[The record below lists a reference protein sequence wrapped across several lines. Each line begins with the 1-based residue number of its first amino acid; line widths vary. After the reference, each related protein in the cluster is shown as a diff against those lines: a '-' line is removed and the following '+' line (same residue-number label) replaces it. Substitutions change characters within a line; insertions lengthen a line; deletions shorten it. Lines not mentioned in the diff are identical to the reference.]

1 MKIAFSTLGCPTWT
15 WQRIVTEAQ
24 RMGYNGI
31 ELRFVAD
38 QRDLLA
44 TPELQKEMI
53 PLAKQQLKEA
63 NLAVCS
69 VDSSVQ
75 LVNQDDAMI
84 EAGKRHIDLAA
95 DLGAPF
101 MRVFGGTLPKD
112 KSKDSAF
119 QTAAVNFRALA
130 DHASGRKVRVLIETH
145 DDFSS
150 AESVAQLLKRVNHPN
165 TGVLW
170 DIHHPYRIHGE
181 TPAQAFAA
189 IGPHVHHVHV
199 KDSKDIGGGKFRY
212 CLLGEGDVPIAQC
225 LNLLKTAG
233 YDGWIALEWEK
244 TWHPEIEEPEV
255 VFPQFIEK
263 IMKVM

>member
-1 MKIAFSTLGCPTWT
+1 MKIAFSTLGCPKWT

-31 ELRFVAD
+31 ELRFIAD

-44 TPELQKEMI
+44 TPEFQKEVL
-53 PLAKQQLKEA
+53 PLTKQQLKEA
-63 NLAVCS
+63 NLTICC
-69 VDSSVQ
+69 VDSSVL
-75 LVNQDDAMI
+75 LVNPDDAMR

-95 DLGAPF
+95 TLGAPF
-101 MRVFGGTLPKD
+101 LRVFGGTIPRER
-112 KSKDSAF
+112 SPEAVM
-119 QTAAVNFRALA
+119 QTAAANFRALA
-130 DHASGRKVRVLIETH
+130 EYAAGKKVRVLVETH

-150 AESVAQLLKRVNHPN
+150 AESVVRLLKRTDHPN

-181 TPAQAFAA
+181 TPAQAFAV
-189 IGPHVHHVHV
+189 IGAHVHHVHV
-199 KDSKDIGGGKFRY
+199 KDSKDLGGGKHRY

-263 IMKVM
+263 ITKVM

>member
-1 MKIAFSTLGCPTWT
+1 MKIAFSTLGCPKWT

-38 QRDLLA
+38 QRDLLQ
-44 TPELQKEMI
+44 TPELQKEML
-53 PLAKQQLKEA
+53 PATRQQLKEA
-63 NLAVCS
+63 NLAICCVDTS
-69 VDSSVQ
+69 VM
-75 LVNQDDAMI
+75 LVNTDDAMI
-84 EAGKRHIDLAA
+84 ESGRRHIDLAA
-95 DLGAPF
+95 DLGAPYV
-101 MRVFGGTLPKD
+101 RVFGGQTVGEKPRDAAL
-112 KSKDSAF
+112 
-119 QTAAVNFRALA
+119 QTAVVNFRTLA
-130 DHASGRKVRVLIETH
+130 DHASGRKVRVLVETH

-150 AESVAQLLKRVNHPN
+150 ADSVAQLIKRVNHPN

-170 DIHHPYRIHGE
+170 DIHHPYRIHNE

-189 IGPHVHHVHV
+189 VGPNVHHVHI
-199 KDSKDIGGGKFRY
+199 KDSKKLPGNTFRY
-212 CLLGEGDVPIAQC
+212 CLLGDGDVPIAQC

-255 VFPQFIEK
+255 AFPHFMEK
-263 IMKVM
+263 ITKVM